1 MRDLNSLILNP
12 PATWTPTDA
21 EAISPNGAF
30 IAGIGWSDTS
40 TTPPSGA
47 EHAYV
52 LNAGTLSEIPS
63 LGGNT
68 YPEAANSTGV
78 IAGFYDDASGHVS
91 AFVYSQALGTV
102 DIGNLGPVLA
112 GSGTRYTEAFGENDL
127 GNVVGADF
135 WNSGQEAA
143 FLWTESSGMVEIL
156 PPAGVTFDGAYSI
169 SDTGIIAANGYYDN
183 GAQRDTARLY

>member
-1 MRDLNSLILNP
+1 M
-12 PATWTPTDA
+12 
-21 EAISPNGAF
+21 
-30 IAGIGWSDTS
+30 
-40 TTPPSGA
+40 
-47 EHAYV
+47 
-52 LNAGTLSEIPS
+52 
-63 LGGNT
+63 
-68 YPEAANSTGV
+68 
-78 IAGFYDDASGHVS
+78 IAGFYSDTNNHVS
-91 AFVYSQALGTV
+91 SFVYSQALGTV

-169 SDTGIIAANGYYDN
+169 SDTGIIGANGYYDN
-183 GAQRDTARLY
+183 GAPAGYRTFVLTPTPEPNSIGASLLPRAQSFFWRDSRGFTERRYARQTRRPLRELSNGMAQEPSVSVD